1 MKIIARPIAVSA
13 VLAGA
18 VLGLSALP
26 AQAADSPTTS
36 SRTTAVSEDPTDQK
50 DNGSLVDHFFDASY
64 SLFDVLKFPKSE

>member
-13 VLAGA
+13 VLASA
-18 VLGLSALP
+18 VLGMWALP

-50 DNGSLVDHFFDASY
+50 DNGSLIDYFYDASY
-64 SLFDVLKFPKSE
+64 KLYNSLPFLKSE